1 MKVQLNCASCIIDD
15 LCGALDLVPLK
26 EEIKNEILRESF
38 RFMSREFSTEK
49 IPSYFITEV
58 HRILKRISGIEIPF
72 KERRDKC
79 NEVGIKMAEKISLEA
94 EKLEES
100 QRFSFLVNWAIASNH
115 LDFRTVG
122 TGYGFQM
129 AEIIEELRDCVSE
142 GLKIDQRAE
151 IFKKA
156 KNSSEILY
164 IHDNVGEIAFDKLLI
179 KELRR
184 YGASV
189 ISALRGGPI
198 TSDAT
203 IKDGEIVGLQEAASE
218 IILAGP
224 DTLGISLN
232 EMSDQL
238 KESLQ
243 NVDLI
248 IAKGQANYYALS
260 EYKSKVSGEIVCL
273 FRTKCDIVSKE
284 LGKTGKINVAIL
296 L

>member
-1 MKVQLNCASCIIDD
+1 MRTHLNCASCIVDD
-15 LCGALDLVPLK
+15 LCGALQLIPL
-26 EEIKNEILRESF
+26 EEKIKKEILRESF
-38 RFMSREFSTEK
+38 QFLAREFSTEK

-79 NEVGIKMAEKISLEA
+79 NQLGIEMAEKINLEA
-94 EKLEES
+94 EGLKES
-100 QRFSFLVNWAIASNH
+100 ERFLFLVNWAIASNH

-122 TGYGFQM
+122 AGYGFQM
-129 AEIIEELRDCVSE
+129 AEIIEELRARVSE

-151 IFKKA
+151 ILQIA
-156 KNSSEILY
+156 KNSPKLLY

-179 KELRR
+179 QELRR

-203 IKDGEIVGLQEAASE
+203 MEDGEEVGLQKAASE

-238 KESLQ
+238 KCLSFQ
-243 NVDLI
+243 NQMRDSV
-248 IAKGQANYYALS
+248 KRSWRN
-260 EYKSKVSGEIVCL
+260 
-273 FRTKCDIVSKE
+273 
-284 LGKTGKINVAIL
+284 GKN
-296 L
+296 

>member
-1 MKVQLNCASCIIDD
+1 MRTHLNCASCIVDD

-26 EEIKNEILRESF
+26 EETKHEILKESF
-38 RFMSREFSTEK
+38 RFLSREFSTKK

-79 NEVGIKMAEKISLEA
+79 NQLGIKMAEKIALEA
-94 EKLEES
+94 EGLEEFG
-100 QRFSFLVNWAIASNH
+100 RFSFLVNWAIASNH

-129 AEIIEELRDCVSE
+129 AEIIEELRACLSE
-142 GLKIDQRAE
+142 GLKIDRRAE
-151 IFKKA
+151 IFRIA
-156 KNSSEILY
+156 KNSPKILY

-179 KELRR
+179 QELRK

-203 IKDGEIVGLQEAASE
+203 IEDGETVGLQEAASK
-218 IILAGP
+218 IILDGP

-232 EMSDQL
+232 EMSEQL
-238 KESLQ
+238 KQELQ
-243 NVDLI
+243 TADLV
-248 IAKGQANYYALS
+248 IAKGQANYYALT
-260 EYKSKVSGEIVCL
+260 EYKSKVPGEIACL
-273 FRTKCDIVSKE
+273 FRTKCELVSND
-284 LGKTGKINVAIL
+284 LGETGKINLAIL

>member
-1 MKVQLNCASCIIDD
+1 MAKKID
-15 LCGALDLVPLK
+15 
-26 EEIKNEILRESF
+26 
-38 RFMSREFSTEK
+38 
-49 IPSYFITEV
+49 
-58 HRILKRISGIEIPF
+58 
-72 KERRDKC
+72 
-79 NEVGIKMAEKISLEA
+79 LEA
-94 EKLEES
+94 EEMEEFDK
-100 QRFSFLVNWAIASNH
+100 FSFLVNWAIASNH

-129 AEIIEELRDCVSE
+129 AEIIEELRVCLSE
-142 GLKIDQRAE
+142 GLKIDRRAE
-151 IFKKA
+151 IFRIA
-156 KNSSEILY
+156 KSSSKILY

-179 KELRR
+179 KELRK

-203 IKDGEIVGLQEAASE
+203 MEDGETVGLQEVASE

-238 KESLQ
+238 KRELQ
-243 NVDLI
+243 TADLI
-248 IAKGQANYYALS
+248 IAKGQANYYALT
-260 EYKSKVSGEIVCL
+260 EYRSKVPGEIACL
-273 FRTKCDIVSKE
+273 FRTKCELVSND
-284 LGKTGKINVAIL
+284 LGETGKINVATL

>member
-1 MKVQLNCASCIIDD
+1 MRTHLNCASCIIDD
-15 LCGALDLVPLK
+15 LCGALNLVPLK
-26 EEIKNEILRESF
+26 EDTKNEILKESF
-38 RFMSREFSTEK
+38 QFLSREFSTEK
-49 IPSYFITEV
+49 ILSYFITEV

-79 NEVGIKMAEKISLEA
+79 NQLGMEMAEKIALEA
-94 EKLEES
+94 GRLEES
-100 QRFSFLVNWAIASNH
+100 ERFSLLVNWAIASNH

-129 AEIIEELRDCVSE
+129 AEIIEELRACVSK
-142 GLKIDQRAE
+142 GLKIDQRVE
-151 IFKKA
+151 IFQKA
-156 KNSSEILY
+156 QSSSKILY

-179 KELRR
+179 RELRR
-184 YGASV
+184 YGSTVTSV
-189 ISALRGGPI
+189 LRGGPI

-203 IKDGEIVGLQEAASE
+203 IEDGETVGLQETASK

-238 KESLQ
+238 KRELQ
-243 NVDLI
+243 NADLV

-260 EYKSKVSGEIVCL
+260 EYKSRVPGRIACL
-273 FRTKCDIVSKE
+273 FRTKCEIVSNE
-284 LGKTGKINVAIL
+284 LGETGKINVAIL

>member
-1 MKVQLNCASCIIDD
+1 MRTHLNCASCIIDD
-15 LCGALDLVPLK
+15 LCGALNLLPLK
-26 EEIKNEILRESF
+26 EETKHEILKESF
-38 RFMSREFSTEK
+38 RFLSREFSTEK

-72 KERRDKC
+72 KERRNKC
-79 NEVGIKMAEKISLEA
+79 NQLGIKMAGKIGLEA
-94 EKLEES
+94 ERLEEFD
-100 QRFSFLVNWAIASNH
+100 RFSFLVNWAIASNH

-122 TGYGFQM
+122 AGYGFQM
-129 AEIIEELRDCVSE
+129 AEIIEELRACVSE
-142 GLKIDQRAE
+142 GLRIDRRVE
-151 IFKKA
+151 IFQKA

-179 KELRR
+179 KEIRR

-189 ISALRGGPI
+189 TSALRGGPI

-203 IKDGEIVGLQEAASE
+203 IEDGETVGLQEAASK

-238 KESLQ
+238 KEELQ
-243 NVDLI
+243 TADLV
-248 IAKGQANYYALS
+248 IAKGQANYYALT
-260 EYKSKVSGEIVCL
+260 EYRSKVPGTIACL
-273 FRTKCDIVSKE
+273 FRTKCEIVSNE
-284 LGKTGKINVAIL
+284 LRETGKINVAIL

>member
-1 MKVQLNCASCIIDD
+1 MRTHLNCASCIIDD
-15 LCGALDLVPLK
+15 LCGALQLVPL
-26 EEIKNEILRESF
+26 EEKIKKEILKESF
-38 RFMSREFSTEK
+38 QFLAREFSTEK

-79 NEVGIKMAEKISLEA
+79 NRLGIKMAEKINLEA
-94 EKLEES
+94 EGLKES
-100 QRFSFLVNWAIASNH
+100 ERFSFLVNWAIASNH

-129 AEIIEELRDCVSE
+129 TEIIEELQACLSE
-142 GLKIDQRAE
+142 GLKIDQRVE
-151 IFKKA
+151 IFQKA
-156 KNSSEILY
+156 KNSPKILY

-179 KELRR
+179 RELRR
-184 YGASV
+184 YGSSV
-189 ISALRGGPI
+189 TSVLRGGPI

-203 IKDGEIVGLQEAASE
+203 MEDGETVGLQEAASE

-238 KESLQ
+238 KRGLQ
-243 NVDLI
+243 TADLV
-248 IAKGQANYYALS
+248 IAKGQANYYALT
-260 EYKSKVSGEIVCL
+260 EHRSKVPGEIVCL
-273 FRTKCDIVSKE
+273 FRTKCKIVSNE
-284 LGKTGKINVAIL
+284 LGETGKINVAIL

>member
-1 MKVQLNCASCIIDD
+1 MRTHLKCASCIVDD
-15 LCGALDLVPLK
+15 LCGALKLIPLK
-26 EEIKNEILRESF
+26 EETKKEILKEF
-38 RFMSREFSTEK
+38 FQFLAREFSTEK
-49 IPSYFITEV
+49 IPSYFITEA
-58 HRILKRISGIEIPF
+58 HRTLKRISGIKIPF

-79 NEVGIKMAEKISLEA
+79 NQLGIKMAEKIALEA
-94 EKLEES
+94 EGMEEFD
-100 QRFSFLVNWAIASNH
+100 RFSFLVNWAIASNH

-129 AEIIEELRDCVSE
+129 AEIIEELRGCVSE
-142 GLKIDQRAE
+142 GLRIDKKPKIFR
-151 IFKKA
+151 IA
-156 KNSSEILY
+156 KSSSNILY

-189 ISALRGGPI
+189 TSALRGGPI

-203 IKDGEIVGLQEAASE
+203 MQDGETVGLREVASE

-224 DTLGISLN
+224 DTLGISLD

-238 KESLQ
+238 KEELQ
-243 NVDLI
+243 TTDLV
-248 IAKGQANYYALS
+248 IAKGQANYYALT
-260 EYKSKVSGEIVCL
+260 EYRPKVHGEIACL
-273 FRTKCDIVSKE
+273 FRTKCEIVSND
-284 LGKTGKINVAIL
+284 LGETGKINVAVL

>member
-1 MKVQLNCASCIIDD
+1 MRTHLNCASCIIDD
-15 LCGALDLVPLK
+15 LCGALQLVSLEEKAKQEILK
-26 EEIKNEILRESF
+26 ESF
-38 RFMSREFSTEK
+38 QFLAREFSTEK

-58 HRILKRISGIEIPF
+58 HRILKKISGIEIPF
-72 KERRDKC
+72 QERRDKC
-79 NEVGIKMAEKISLEA
+79 NQLGIELAEKIALEI
-94 EKLEES
+94 EGLEES
-100 QRFSFLVNWAIASNH
+100 ERFSFLVNWAIASNH

-129 AEIIEELRDCVSE
+129 AEIIEELRTCISE
-142 GLKIDQRAE
+142 GLRIDQRAE
-151 IFKKA
+151 IFQIA
-156 KNSSEILY
+156 KSSPKILY

-179 KELRR
+179 KELIK
-184 YGASV
+184 YGTSV
-189 ISALRGGPI
+189 TSALRGGPI

-203 IKDGEIVGLQEAASE
+203 IEDGETVGLQEAASK

-238 KESLQ
+238 KRELQ
-243 NVDLI
+243 TANLV

-260 EYKSKVSGEIVCL
+260 EYKSKVPGEIACL
-273 FRTKCDIVSKE
+273 FRTKCEIVSNE
-284 LGKTGKINVAIL
+284 LGETGKINVAIL

>member
-1 MKVQLNCASCIIDD
+1 MRTQLNCASCIIDD
-15 LCGALDLVPLK
+15 LCGALNLVPLK
-26 EEIKNEILRESF
+26 EEIKSEILKESF
-38 RFMSREFSTEK
+38 RFLSKEFSTEK

-79 NEVGIKMAEKISLEA
+79 NQLGIKMAEKIALEA
-94 EKLEES
+94 KELEEFDK
-100 QRFSFLVNWAIASNH
+100 FSFLVNWAIASNH

-129 AEIIEELRDCVSE
+129 AEIIEELRACLSE
-142 GLKIDQRAE
+142 GLKIDRRAE
-151 IFKKA
+151 IFRIA
-156 KNSSEILY
+156 KSSSKILY

-179 KELRR
+179 KELRK

-203 IKDGEIVGLQEAASE
+203 MEDGETVGLQEVASE

-238 KESLQ
+238 KRELQ
-243 NVDLI
+243 TADLI
-248 IAKGQANYYALS
+248 IAKGQANYYALT
-260 EYKSKVSGEIVCL
+260 EYRSKVPGEIACL
-273 FRTKCDIVSKE
+273 FRTKCELVSND
-284 LGKTGKINVAIL
+284 LGETGKINVAIL

>member
-1 MKVQLNCASCIIDD
+1 MRTQLNCASCIIDD
-15 LCGALDLVPLK
+15 LCGALNLVPLK
-26 EEIKNEILRESF
+26 EEIKSEILKESF
-38 RFMSREFSTEK
+38 RFLSKEFSTEK

-72 KERRDKC
+72 KERRVKC
-79 NEVGIKMAEKISLEA
+79 NQLGIKMAEKIALEA
-94 EKLEES
+94 KELEEFDK
-100 QRFSFLVNWAIASNH
+100 FSFLVNWAIASNH

-129 AEIIEELRDCVSE
+129 AEIIEELRACLSE
-142 GLKIDQRAE
+142 GLKIDRRAE
-151 IFKKA
+151 IFRIA
-156 KNSSEILY
+156 KSSSKILY

-179 KELRR
+179 KELRK

-203 IKDGEIVGLQEAASE
+203 MEDGETVGLQEVASE

-238 KESLQ
+238 KRELQ
-243 NVDLI
+243 TADLI
-248 IAKGQANYYALS
+248 IAKGQANYYALT
-260 EYKSKVSGEIVCL
+260 EYRSKVPGEIACL
-273 FRTKCDIVSKE
+273 FRTKCELVSND
-284 LGKTGKINVAIL
+284 LGETGKINVATL

>member
-1 MKVQLNCASCIIDD
+1 MRTQLNCASCIIDD
-15 LCGALDLVPLK
+15 LCGALQLVPL
-26 EEIKNEILRESF
+26 EEKIKKEILKESF
-38 RFMSREFSTEK
+38 QFLAREFSTDK

-58 HRILKRISGIEIPF
+58 HRILKKISGIEIPF

-79 NEVGIKMAEKISLEA
+79 NQLGIEMAEKIALEA
-94 EKLEES
+94 EGLEEFD
-100 QRFSFLVNWAIASNH
+100 RFLFLVNWAIASNH

-129 AEIIEELRDCVSE
+129 AEIIEELRGCVSE
-142 GLKIDQRAE
+142 GLRIDQRAE
-151 IFKKA
+151 IFQIA
-156 KNSSEILY
+156 KSSSQILY

-179 KELRR
+179 KELIR

-189 ISALRGGPI
+189 TSALRGGPI

-203 IKDGEIVGLQEAASE
+203 MEDGETVSLQEAASK

-232 EMSDQL
+232 EISGQL
-238 KESLQ
+238 KRELQ
-243 NVDLI
+243 TVDLV
-248 IAKGQANYYALS
+248 IAKGQANYYALT
-260 EYKSKVSGEIVCL
+260 EYKPKVSGEIACL
-273 FRTKCDIVSKE
+273 FRTKCEIVSND
-284 LGKTGKINVAIL
+284 LGKTGKINIAIL

>member
-1 MKVQLNCASCIIDD
+1 MRTHLNCASCIMDD
-15 LCGALDLVPLK
+15 LCGALDLLPLK
-26 EEIKNEILRESF
+26 EEIKNEILKESF
-38 RFMSREFSTEK
+38 QFLAREFSTEK

-72 KERRDKC
+72 NERRDKC
-79 NEVGIKMAEKISLEA
+79 NQLGIKMVEKIALEA
-94 EKLEES
+94 ERLGEFD
-100 QRFSFLVNWAIASNH
+100 RFSFLVDWAIAGNH

-129 AEIIEELRDCVSE
+129 AEIIEGLRACVSE
-142 GLKIDQRAE
+142 GLRIDQRVE
-151 IFKKA
+151 IFQKA
-156 KNSSEILY
+156 KSSSEILY

-184 YGASV
+184 YGSSV
-189 ISALRGGPI
+189 TSVLRGGPI

-203 IKDGEIVGLQEAASE
+203 MEDGETVGLQEAASE
-218 IILAGP
+218 IILAGT

-238 KESLQ
+238 KRELQ
-243 NVDLI
+243 TADLV
-248 IAKGQANYYALS
+248 IAKGQANYYALT
-260 EYKSKVSGEIVCL
+260 EYRSKVPGKIACL
-273 FRTKCDIVSKE
+273 FRTKCEIVSND
-284 LGKTGKINVAIL
+284 LGETGKINVAIL

>member
-1 MKVQLNCASCIIDD
+1 MRTHLNCASCIIDD
-15 LCGALDLVPLK
+15 LCGALQLVPL
-26 EEIKNEILRESF
+26 EEKIKKEILRESF
-38 RFMSREFSTEK
+38 QFLAREFSTEK

-79 NEVGIKMAEKISLEA
+79 NQLGMEMAEKINLEA
-94 EKLEES
+94 EGLKES
-100 QRFSFLVNWAIASNH
+100 ERFSFLVNWAIASNH

-129 AEIIEELRDCVSE
+129 TEIIEELRACVSE
-142 GLKIDQRAE
+142 GLKIDQRVE
-151 IFKKA
+151 IFQKA
-156 KNSSEILY
+156 KNSPKILY

-179 KELRR
+179 QELRR

-189 ISALRGGPI
+189 TSALRGGPI

-203 IKDGEIVGLQEAASE
+203 MEDGEEVGLQEAASE

-224 DTLGISLN
+224 DTLGISLS
-232 EMSDQL
+232 EMSDEL
-238 KESLQ
+238 KRGFQ
-243 NVDLI
+243 TADLI
-248 IAKGQANYYALS
+248 IAKGQANYYALT
-260 EYKSKVSGEIVCL
+260 EYRLKVPGEIVCL
-273 FRTKCDIVSKE
+273 FRTKCELVSND
-284 LGKTGKINVAIL
+284 LGETGKINIAIL

>member
-1 MKVQLNCASCIIDD
+1 MRTHLNCVSCIIDD
-15 LCGALDLVPLK
+15 LCGALQLVPL
-26 EEIKNEILRESF
+26 EEKTKKEILKESF
-38 RFMSREFSTEK
+38 RFLARGFSTDK

-79 NEVGIKMAEKISLEA
+79 NQLGIQMAEKIALEA
-94 EKLEES
+94 EGLEES
-100 QRFSFLVNWAIASNH
+100 ERFLFLVNWAIASNH

-129 AEIIEELRDCVSE
+129 AEIIEELQDCLSE
-142 GLKIDQRAE
+142 GLKIDRRAE
-151 IFKKA
+151 ILRTA
-156 KNSSEILY
+156 KSSSKILY

-189 ISALRGGPI
+189 TSALRGGPI

-203 IKDGEIVGLQEAASE
+203 MEDGETVGLQEAASE

-224 DTLGISLN
+224 DTLGISLD
-232 EMSDQL
+232 EMSEEL
-238 KESLQ
+238 KRGLQ
-243 NVDLI
+243 TADLV
-248 IAKGQANYYALS
+248 IAKGQANYYALT
-260 EYKSKVSGEIVCL
+260 EYRSKVPGKIACL
-273 FRTKCDIVSKE
+273 FRTKCEIVSND
-284 LGKTGKINVAIL
+284 LGETGKINIAL
-296 L
+296 LL

>member
-1 MKVQLNCASCIIDD
+1 MRTQLNCASCIVDD
-15 LCGALDLVPLK
+15 LCGALQLIPL
-26 EEIKNEILRESF
+26 EEKTKNEILKESF
-38 RFMSREFSTEK
+38 QFLAREFSTEK

-79 NEVGIKMAEKISLEA
+79 NQLGIEMAEKIALEA
-94 EKLEES
+94 EGMEEFE
-100 QRFSFLVNWAIASNH
+100 RFSFLVNWAIASNH

-122 TGYGFQM
+122 TGYGFQI
-129 AEIIEELRDCVSE
+129 AEIIEELRACVSE
-142 GLKIDQRAE
+142 GLRIDQRAE
-151 IFKKA
+151 IFQIA

-189 ISALRGGPI
+189 TSALRGGPI

-203 IKDGEIVGLQEAASE
+203 IEDGETVGLQEAASK

-224 DTLGISLN
+224 DTLGISLD
-232 EMSDQL
+232 EMSYEL
-238 KESLQ
+238 KEALRTA
-243 NVDLI
+243 DLI
-248 IAKGQANYYALS
+248 IAKGQANYYALT
-260 EYKSKVSGEIVCL
+260 EYRSKVPGEISCL
-273 FRTKCDIVSKE
+273 FRTKCEIVSND
-284 LGKTGKINVAIL
+284 LGETGKINIAIL

>member
-1 MKVQLNCASCIIDD
+1 MDD

-26 EEIKNEILRESF
+26 EEIKNEILKESF
-38 RFMSREFSTEK
+38 QFLAREFSTEK

-72 KERRDKC
+72 NERRDKC
-79 NEVGIKMAEKISLEA
+79 NQLGIKMAEKIALEA
-94 EKLEES
+94 ERLEEFA
-100 QRFSFLVNWAIASNH
+100 RFSFLVNWAIAGNH

-129 AEIIEELRDCVSE
+129 AEIIEELRACVSE
-142 GLKIDQRAE
+142 GLRIDRRVE
-151 IFKKA
+151 IFRKA
-156 KNSSEILY
+156 KNSPEILY

-179 KELRR
+179 RELRR
-184 YGASV
+184 YGSSV
-189 ISALRGGPI
+189 TSVLRGGPI

-203 IKDGEIVGLQEAASE
+203 IEDGETVGLQEAASE
-218 IILAGP
+218 IILAGT

-238 KESLQ
+238 KRELQ
-243 NVDLI
+243 TADLV
-248 IAKGQANYYALS
+248 IAKGQANYYALT
-260 EYKSKVSGEIVCL
+260 EYRSKVPGKIACL
-273 FRTKCDIVSKE
+273 FRTKCEIVSND
-284 LGKTGKINVAIL
+284 LGETGKINVAIL

>member
-1 MKVQLNCASCIIDD
+1 MRTHLNCASCIIDD
-15 LCGALDLVPLK
+15 LCGALQLVPL
-26 EEIKNEILRESF
+26 EEKIKKEILKESF
-38 RFMSREFSTEK
+38 QFLAREFSTEK

-58 HRILKRISGIEIPF
+58 HRILKRLSGIEIPF

-79 NEVGIKMAEKISLEA
+79 NQLGMEMAEKIGLEA
-94 EKLEES
+94 EGLEES
-100 QRFSFLVNWAIASNH
+100 ERFSFLVNWVIASNH

-129 AEIIEELRDCVSE
+129 AEIIEELRACVSE
-142 GLKIDQRAE
+142 GLIKDQRVE
-151 IFKKA
+151 IFRIA
-156 KNSSEILY
+156 KSSSKILY

-179 KELRR
+179 QELRR

-203 IKDGEIVGLQEAASE
+203 MEDGEEVGLQKAASE

-238 KESLQ
+238 KRELQ
-243 NVDLI
+243 TTDLI
-248 IAKGQANYYALS
+248 IAKGQANYYALT
-260 EYKSKVSGEIVCL
+260 EYRPNVPGQIACL
-273 FRTKCDIVSKE
+273 FRTKCELVSND
-284 LGKTGKINVAIL
+284 LGETGKINVATL

>member
-1 MKVQLNCASCIIDD
+1 MRTHLKCASCIVDD
-15 LCGALDLVPLK
+15 LCGALQLVPL
-26 EEIKNEILRESF
+26 EEKTKNEILKESF
-38 RFMSREFSTEK
+38 QFLAREFSTEK

-79 NEVGIKMAEKISLEA
+79 NQLGIKMAEKIALEA
-94 EKLEES
+94 EEQEEFD
-100 QRFSFLVNWAIASNH
+100 RFSFLVNWAIASNH

-129 AEIIEELRDCVSE
+129 AEIIKELRGCVSE
-142 GLKIDQRAE
+142 GLRIDQRAE
-151 IFKKA
+151 IFRIA
-156 KNSSEILY
+156 KSSSKILY

-189 ISALRGGPI
+189 TSALRGGPI

-203 IKDGEIVGLQEAASE
+203 IEDGETVSLQEAASE

-224 DTLGISLN
+224 DTLGISLD
-232 EMSDQL
+232 EVSDRL
-238 KESLQ
+238 KGELQ
-243 NVDLI
+243 TADLV
-248 IAKGQANYYALS
+248 IAKGQANYYALT
-260 EYKSKVSGEIVCL
+260 EYSSKVPGEIACL
-273 FRTKCDIVSKE
+273 FRTKCELVTNE
-284 LGKTGKINVAIL
+284 LGETGKINVAIL

>member
-1 MKVQLNCASCIIDD
+1 MRSHLNCAGCIIDD
-15 LCGALDLVPLK
+15 LCGALQLIPL
-26 EEIKNEILRESF
+26 EEKTKQEILRESF
-38 RFMSREFSTEK
+38 QFLAREFSTEK

-79 NEVGIKMAEKISLEA
+79 NQLGIEMTAKINLEA
-94 EKLEES
+94 EGLEES
-100 QRFSFLVNWAIASNH
+100 ERFSFLVNLTIASNH

-129 AEIIEELRDCVSE
+129 AKIIEELRTCIRE
-142 GLKIDQRAE
+142 GLKIDQIAE
-151 IFKKA
+151 ILQIA
-156 KNSSEILY
+156 KSSLKILY

-189 ISALRGGPI
+189 TSVLRGGPI

-203 IKDGEIVGLQEAASE
+203 IEDGETVGLQEAASK

-224 DTLGISLN
+224 DTLGISLH

-238 KESLQ
+238 KRELQ
-243 NVDLI
+243 PADLV
-248 IAKGQANYYALS
+248 IAKGQANYYALT
-260 EYKSKVSGEIVCL
+260 EYKPKVPGEIACL
-273 FRTKCDIVSKE
+273 FRTKCELVTNE
-284 LGKTGKINVAIL
+284 LGETGKINVAIL

>member
-1 MKVQLNCASCIIDD
+1 MRTHLNCASCIMDD

-26 EEIKNEILRESF
+26 EEIKNEILKESF
-38 RFMSREFSTEK
+38 QFLAREFSTEK

-72 KERRDKC
+72 NERRDKC
-79 NEVGIKMAEKISLEA
+79 NQLGIKMAEKIALEA
-94 EKLEES
+94 ERLEEFA
-100 QRFSFLVNWAIASNH
+100 RFSFLVNWAIAGNH

-129 AEIIEELRDCVSE
+129 AEIIEELRACVSE
-142 GLKIDQRAE
+142 GLRIDRRVE
-151 IFKKA
+151 IFRKA
-156 KNSSEILY
+156 KNSPEILY

-179 KELRR
+179 RELRR
-184 YGASV
+184 YGSSV
-189 ISALRGGPI
+189 TSVLRGGPI

-203 IKDGEIVGLQEAASE
+203 MEDGETVGLQEAASE
-218 IILAGP
+218 IILAGT

-238 KESLQ
+238 KRELQ
-243 NVDLI
+243 TADLV
-248 IAKGQANYYALS
+248 IAKGQANYYALT
-260 EYKSKVSGEIVCL
+260 EYRSKVPGEIACL
-273 FRTKCDIVSKE
+273 FRTKCEIVSND
-284 LGKTGKINVAIL
+284 LGETGKINVAIL

>member
-1 MKVQLNCASCIIDD
+1 MRTHLNCASCIIDD
-15 LCGALDLVPLK
+15 LCGALQLVPL
-26 EEIKNEILRESF
+26 EEKIKKEILRESF
-38 RFMSREFSTEK
+38 QFLSREFSTEK

-79 NEVGIKMAEKISLEA
+79 NQIGMKMAKKIDLEV
-94 EKLEES
+94 EEMEEFD
-100 QRFSFLVNWAIASNH
+100 RFSFLVNWVIASNH

-122 TGYGFQM
+122 TGYGFQV
-129 AEIIEELRDCVSE
+129 AEIIEELRACVSG
-142 GLKIDQRAE
+142 GLKIDQRVE
-151 IFKKA
+151 IFQKA

-179 KELRR
+179 RELRR
-184 YGASV
+184 YGSSV
-189 ISALRGGPI
+189 ISVLRGGPI

-203 IKDGEIVGLQEAASE
+203 IEDGEVVGLQEAASQ

-224 DTLGISLN
+224 DTLGISLA

-238 KESLQ
+238 KREFQ
-243 NVDLI
+243 TADLV
-248 IAKGQANYYALS
+248 IAKGQANYYALT
-260 EYKSKVSGEIVCL
+260 EYRSKVPGEIVCL
-273 FRTKCDIVSKE
+273 FRTKCEIVSNN
-284 LGKTGKINVAIL
+284 LGETGKINVAIL

>member
-1 MKVQLNCASCIIDD
+1 MRTHLNCASCIVYD

-26 EEIKNEILRESF
+26 EETKHEILKESF
-38 RFMSREFSTEK
+38 RFLSREFSTEK

-79 NEVGIKMAEKISLEA
+79 NQLGIKMAEKIALGA
-94 EKLEES
+94 EGLEEFE
-100 QRFSFLVNWAIASNH
+100 RFSFLVNWAIASNH

-129 AEIIEELRDCVSE
+129 AEIIEELRACLSE
-142 GLKIDQRAE
+142 GLKIDRRAE
-151 IFKKA
+151 IFQKA
-156 KNSSEILY
+156 KNSSKILY
-164 IHDNVGEIAFDKLLI
+164 IHDNVGEIALDKLLI

-184 YGASV
+184 YGTLV
-189 ISALRGGPI
+189 TSALRGGPI

-203 IKDGEIVGLQEAASE
+203 IEDGETVGLQEAASE

-238 KESLQ
+238 KRGLQ
-243 NVDLI
+243 TADLV
-248 IAKGQANYYALS
+248 IAKGQANYYALT
-260 EYKSKVSGEIVCL
+260 EYRSKVPGKIACL
-273 FRTKCDIVSKE
+273 FRTKCEIVSND
-284 LGKTGKINVAIL
+284 LGETGKINVAIL

>member
-1 MKVQLNCASCIIDD
+1 MRTQLNCASCIIDD
-15 LCGALDLVPLK
+15 LCGALQLIPLEEKIKKEILK
-26 EEIKNEILRESF
+26 ESF
-38 RFMSREFSTEK
+38 QFLAREFSTEK

-58 HRILKRISGIEIPF
+58 HRILKRVSGIEIPF
-72 KERRDKC
+72 KERRDKY
-79 NEVGIKMAEKISLEA
+79 NQLGIEMAEKIALEA
-94 EKLEES
+94 EGLEES
-100 QRFSFLVNWAIASNH
+100 ERFSFLVNWAIASNH

-129 AEIIEELRDCVSE
+129 AEIIEELRGCVLE

-151 IFKKA
+151 IFRKA
-156 KNSSEILY
+156 KSSPKILY

-189 ISALRGGPI
+189 TSALRGGPI

-203 IKDGEIVGLQEAASE
+203 IEDGETVGLQEAASK
-218 IILAGP
+218 IILSGP
-224 DTLGISLN
+224 DTLGISLH

-238 KESLQ
+238 KRELQ
-243 NVDLI
+243 TADLI
-248 IAKGQANYYALS
+248 IAKGQANYYALT
-260 EYKSKVSGEIVCL
+260 EYKSKVPGEVACL
-273 FRTKCDIVSKE
+273 FRTKCEIVSND
-284 LGKTGKINVAIL
+284 LGETGKINIAIL

>member
-1 MKVQLNCASCIIDD
+1 MRTHLNCASCIVDD

-26 EEIKNEILRESF
+26 EETKHEILKESF
-38 RFMSREFSTEK
+38 RFLSREFSTKK

-79 NEVGIKMAEKISLEA
+79 NQLGIKMAEKIALEA
-94 EKLEES
+94 EGLEEFG
-100 QRFSFLVNWAIASNH
+100 RFSFLVNWAIASNH

-129 AEIIEELRDCVSE
+129 AEIIEELRACLSE
-142 GLKIDQRAE
+142 GLKIDRRAE
-151 IFKKA
+151 IFRIA
-156 KNSSEILY
+156 KNSPKILY

-179 KELRR
+179 QELRK

-203 IKDGEIVGLQEAASE
+203 IEDGETVGLQEAASK

-232 EMSDQL
+232 EMSEQL
-238 KESLQ
+238 KQELQ
-243 NVDLI
+243 TADLV
-248 IAKGQANYYALS
+248 IAKGQANYYALT
-260 EYKSKVSGEIVCL
+260 EYKSKVPGEIACL
-273 FRTKCDIVSKE
+273 FRTKCELVSND
-284 LGKTGKINVAIL
+284 LGETGKINLAIL

>member
-1 MKVQLNCASCIIDD
+1 MRTHLNCASCIIDD
-15 LCGALDLVPLK
+15 LCGALQLVPL
-26 EEIKNEILRESF
+26 EEKTKKEILKESF
-38 RFMSREFSTEK
+38 QFLAREFSTEK

-79 NEVGIKMAEKISLEA
+79 NQLGMEMAEKIALEA
-94 EKLEES
+94 EGLEES
-100 QRFSFLVNWAIASNH
+100 ERFSFLVNWAIASNH

-129 AEIIEELRDCVSE
+129 AEIIEELRACVLE
-142 GLKIDQRAE
+142 GLRIDQRAE
-151 IFKKA
+151 IFRIA
-156 KNSSEILY
+156 KNSSQILY

-189 ISALRGGPI
+189 TSALRGGPI

-203 IKDGEIVGLQEAASE
+203 MEDGETVGLQETASK

-224 DTLGISLN
+224 DTLGISLH
-232 EMSDQL
+232 EMSTEL
-238 KESLQ
+238 KEALQ
-243 NVDLI
+243 TADLI
-248 IAKGQANYYALS
+248 IAKGQANYYALT
-260 EYKSKVSGEIVCL
+260 EYRSKVPGKIAFL
-273 FRTKCDIVSKE
+273 FRTKCEIVSKDFGE
-284 LGKTGKINVAIL
+284 TGKINIAVL

>member
-1 MKVQLNCASCIIDD
+1 MRTHLNCASCIIDD

-26 EEIKNEILRESF
+26 EEIKNEILKESF
-38 RFMSREFSTEK
+38 QFLAREFSTEK

-79 NEVGIKMAEKISLEA
+79 NQLGIEMAEKIALEA
-94 EKLEES
+94 EGLGEFD
-100 QRFSFLVNWAIASNH
+100 RFSFLVNWAIASNH

-129 AEIIEELRDCVSE
+129 AEIIEELRACVSE
-142 GLKIDQRAE
+142 GLKIDQRVE
-151 IFKKA
+151 IFQKA
-156 KNSSEILY
+156 KNSPKILY

-179 KELRR
+179 WELRR
-184 YGASV
+184 YGSSV
-189 ISALRGGPI
+189 TSVLRGGPI

-203 IKDGEIVGLQEAASE
+203 MEDGETVGLQEASSK

-232 EMSDQL
+232 EMSTEL
-238 KESLQ
+238 KEAFQ
-243 NVDLI
+243 TAGLI
-248 IAKGQANYYALS
+248 IAKGQANYYALT
-260 EYKSKVSGEIVCL
+260 EYRSKMPGKIACL
-273 FRTKCDIVSKE
+273 LRTKCEIVSND
-284 LGKTGKINVAIL
+284 LGETGKINIAIL

>member
-1 MKVQLNCASCIIDD
+1 MRTHLNCASCIVDD

-26 EEIKNEILRESF
+26 EEIKNEILKESF
-38 RFMSREFSTEK
+38 QFLAREFSTEK

-79 NEVGIKMAEKISLEA
+79 NQLGIKMAEKIALEA
-94 EKLEES
+94 EGLEES
-100 QRFSFLVNWAIASNH
+100 ERFSFLVNWAIASNH

-129 AEIIEELRDCVSE
+129 AEIIEEFRACVSE
-142 GLKIDQRAE
+142 GLKIDQRDE
-151 IFKKA
+151 IFRIA
-156 KNSSEILY
+156 KSSSKILY

-184 YGASV
+184 YGTSV

-203 IKDGEIVGLQEAASE
+203 IEDGETVGLQDAASK

-238 KESLQ
+238 KQGLRSA
-243 NVDLI
+243 DLV
-248 IAKGQANYYALS
+248 IAKGQANYYALT
-260 EYKSKVSGEIVCL
+260 EYKPEVPGEIACL
-273 FRTKCDIVSKE
+273 FRTKCEIVSND
-284 LGKTGKINVAIL
+284 LGETGKINIAIL

>member
-1 MKVQLNCASCIIDD
+1 MRTHLNCAGCIIDD
-15 LCGALDLVPLK
+15 LCGALQLVPL
-26 EEIKNEILRESF
+26 EEKIKKEILIESF
-38 RFMSREFSTEK
+38 QFLAREFSTEK

-58 HRILKRISGIEIPF
+58 HRILKRISGIETPF

-79 NEVGIKMAEKISLEA
+79 NQLGMEMAEKIALEA
-94 EKLEES
+94 EGLEES
-100 QRFSFLVNWAIASNH
+100 ERFFFLVNWAIASNH
-115 LDFRTVG
+115 LDFRTAG

-129 AEIIEELRDCVSE
+129 AEIIEELWICVSE
-142 GLKIDQRAE
+142 GLRIDQRVE
-151 IFKKA
+151 IFQKA
-156 KNSSEILY
+156 KSSSEILY

-184 YGASV
+184 YGSSV
-189 ISALRGGPI
+189 TSVLRGGPI

-203 IKDGEIVGLQEAASE
+203 IEDGETVGLQEAASK

-238 KESLQ
+238 KREFQ
-243 NVDLI
+243 TADLV
-248 IAKGQANYYALS
+248 IAKGQANYYALT
-260 EYKSKVSGEIVCL
+260 EYRSKVPGEIACL
-273 FRTKCDIVSKE
+273 FRTKCEIVSND
-284 LGKTGKINVAIL
+284 LGETGKINVAIL

>member
-1 MKVQLNCASCIIDD
+1 MRTHLNCASCIIDD
-15 LCGALDLVPLK
+15 LCGALQLVPL
-26 EEIKNEILRESF
+26 EEKIKQEILKESF
-38 RFMSREFSTEK
+38 QFLAREFSTDK

-58 HRILKRISGIEIPF
+58 HRILKKISGIEIPF
-72 KERRDKC
+72 KERRNKC
-79 NEVGIKMAEKISLEA
+79 NQLGIEMAEKIALEA
-94 EKLEES
+94 GRLEES
-100 QRFSFLVNWAIASNH
+100 ERFSLLVNWAIASNH

-129 AEIIEELRDCVSE
+129 AEIIEELRTCISE

-151 IFKKA
+151 FFQIA
-156 KNSSEILY
+156 KSSPKILY

-179 KELRR
+179 KELIR

-189 ISALRGGPI
+189 TSALRGGPI

-203 IKDGEIVGLQEAASE
+203 MEDGETVDLQEAASK

-238 KESLQ
+238 KRELQ
-243 NVDLI
+243 TADLV
-248 IAKGQANYYALS
+248 IAKGQANYYALTEYRS
-260 EYKSKVSGEIVCL
+260 EVPGEIACL
-273 FRTKCDIVSKE
+273 FRTKCEIVSNE
-284 LGKTGKINVAIL
+284 LGEIGKINVAIL